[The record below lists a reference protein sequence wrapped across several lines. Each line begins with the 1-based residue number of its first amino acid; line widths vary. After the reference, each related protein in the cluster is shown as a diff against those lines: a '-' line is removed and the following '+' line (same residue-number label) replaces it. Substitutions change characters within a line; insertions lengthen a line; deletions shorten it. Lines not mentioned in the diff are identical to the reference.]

1 MPGMTQ
7 IREPIRADG
16 REGTAPESRCGRRL
30 AALFASLLAV
40 ACAGC
45 SLPAAAAADGP
56 LTPIATSYEA
66 RISHVP
72 QGLQA
77 KVVDGYLSLWLQ
89 APADANVTV
98 LDYYGAPWL
107 HFDRSGVFE
116 NRNSREYYLSQTPL
130 PETPPSNLTPTTHP
144 RWVMVS
150 SSHSYTWREGRLHS
164 VAQEAVRAGISYVG
178 PWSIRMRVDGR
189 RAALSGGVWHAGAP
203 SIVWFWPIVVL
214 ALCALAAWRLHDTR
228 LNGRL
233 ARSLA
238 FLLLA
243 LLAVAAL
250 GRQLH
255 GRPTVGAVQVAELA
269 VALGLIG
276 AAGRW
281 LVANRTTR
289 APLFAIAFVSLWV
302 GLVFSPVLL
311 HGFVLLALPP
321 VLARASAAV
330 LLGGSVALALLA

>member
-1 MPGMTQ
+1 MTE
-7 IREPIRADG
+7 IRKSIRAD
-16 REGTAPESRCGRRL
+16 RRRRTTPESRSGRRL
-30 AALFASLLAV
+30 AALFASLLTV
-40 ACAGC
+40 VSAGC
-45 SLPAAAAADGP
+45 LLPAAAAADGP

-77 KVVDGYLSLWLQ
+77 KVVDGYLSLWLR

-107 HFDRSGVFE
+107 HFARSGVFE

-130 PETPPSNLTPTTHP
+130 PETPPSNLTPATRP

-150 SSHSYTWREGRLHS
+150 GGHSYTWREGRLHS
-164 VAQEAVRAGISYVG
+164 VAQEAVRAGSSFIG

-189 RAALSGGVWHAGAP
+189 RTMLSGGVWHAGAP
-203 SIVWFWPIVVL
+203 SIVWFWPVAVL
-214 ALCALAAWRLHDTR
+214 VLCALAAWRLHDTG
-228 LNGRL
+228 LNRRL

-238 FLLLA
+238 FLLLT
-243 LLAVAAL
+243 LLAIAAL

-255 GRPTVGAVQVAELA
+255 GRPTVGALQVVEL
-269 VALGLIG
+269 VIALALIG

-281 LVANRTTR
+281 LTASRTAR

-311 HGFVLLALPP
+311 HGFVLLALPAL
-321 VLARASAAV
+321 LARVTAAI